1 MKLTAQLRAEIKAIE
16 TRSVQMNMEF
26 AINLMEASRNR
37 KIDPENKEICRP
49 IMEELNPFKV
59 RLENILCE
67 TDIKEQDHLLHRG
80 DSMISVFRLSPA
92 AS

>member
-1 MKLTAQLRAEIKAIE
+1 MKLTAQLRAEIEAIE

-67 TDIKEQDHLLHRG
+67 TDIKEQDYLLH
-80 DSMISVFRLSPA
+80 S
-92 AS
+92 